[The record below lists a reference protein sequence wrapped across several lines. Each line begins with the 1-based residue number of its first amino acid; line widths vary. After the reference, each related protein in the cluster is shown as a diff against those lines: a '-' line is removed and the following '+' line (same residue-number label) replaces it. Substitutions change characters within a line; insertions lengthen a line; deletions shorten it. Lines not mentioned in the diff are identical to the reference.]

1 MLAALRSRALIHHS
15 PSSSFSNLH
24 QWKLGFLR
32 LKRTWSSSTIE
43 SSKAT
48 ELLNLQDIEQI
59 LNDVKADGVRV
70 IPVRHHCDFM
80 VIATGRSTWHVRN
93 IAQALIY
100 KAKLEFIYLFICV
113 FLTHFK
119 SSSSIHTPLISLRT
133 PLLNTPQNKLFTPH
147 SFKQHSHPTLH
158 TPHLFP
164 QTYPPRFLPKNDLR
178 TLNPEIQQ

>member
-1 MLAALRSRALIHHS
+1 MLAALRSPALIHHS

-24 QWKLGFLR
+24 QWKLGFLG

-48 ELLNLQDIEQI
+48 ELLNLQEIEQI
-59 LNDVKADGVRV
+59 LNDVKADDVRV

-100 KAKLEFIYLFICV
+100 KAKLEFIYLCF
-113 FLTHFK
+113 FD
-119 SSSSIHTPLISLRT
+119 
-133 PLLNTPQNKLFTPH
+133 
-147 SFKQHSHPTLH
+147 SF
-158 TPHLFP
+158 
-164 QTYPPRFLPKNDLR
+164 
-178 TLNPEIQQ
+178 